1 MITNEDK
8 IYQLCRAR
16 HQLFLEA
23 LRHREQEVLRYLVI
37 IGPAL
42 GGFVWLMS
50 KYPEEIGI
58 RTFCFGSIGL
68 ILIMLLGAC
77 YCIALGYNYRCLVLQ
92 IAKEE
97 KNMCISGTVLN
108 AWPREISEH
117 IKRTKLGHYFGFLL
131 RDKDSKVFDWEWC
144 SPPEL
149 ICVFWYAFVIGII
162 YLTVAACVMLSTA
175 APTIVVAIFG
185 LVCLV
190 LSLFVPHMYG
200 RKLRSMCHK
209 EEERDEPL
217 ECIKQN
223 AGKE

>member
-1 MITNEDK
+1 MVTNEDK
-8 IYQLCRAR
+8 TYQLCKAR

-50 KYPEEIGI
+50 KYPKEISI
-58 RTFCFGSIGL
+58 WTFCFGSIGL
-68 ILIMLLGAC
+68 ISIMLLGAC

-108 AWPREISEH
+108 AWPRQITEH
-117 IKRTKLGHYFGFLL
+117 VKRTKLGHYIGVL
-131 RDKDSKVFDWEWC
+131 RRHQDSKVFDWAWC
-144 SPPEL
+144 FPPEL

-162 YLTVAACVMLSTA
+162 YLAAASCVLIESVSV
-175 APTIVVAIFG
+175 TIVVAGFG
-185 LVCLV
+185 LLCLG
-190 LSLFVPHMYG
+190 LSLFVPHVYG
-200 RKLRSMCHK
+200 RKLRSVCEK
-209 EEERDEPL
+209 EMGESQGCGE
-217 ECIKQN
+217 QN
-223 AGKE
+223 AGSE